1 MMDVN
6 TKGQSLSGCKHLRN
20 LTSLS
25 VDGVML
31 LYLMEGT
38 TMKFIE
44 TRIETKLF
52 EVYNDSDLK
61 SKPYFLHDIC

>member
-1 MMDVN
+1 MDVK
-6 TKGQSLSGCKHLRN
+6 TKGQSVSACKHLRN